1 MNYRYA
7 RGCLPNVWGRHL
19 FCGVTLPHPKGS
31 GGFSKGKTLD
41 FWAPGKLHNFDLC
54 CFDVLTCEFSGFLAV
69 TILTLVGNNVKIAT

>member
-7 RGCLPNVWGRHL
+7 RGCLPNVWG
-19 FCGVTLPHPKGS
+19 GHPFLRRDIAAS
-31 GGFSKGKTLD
+31 EREGGFPKGKTLD

-54 CFDVLTCEFSGFLAV
+54 CFAVLTCEFTGFLAV